1 MSDMSEEELKALLAS
16 LYKEPE
22 KDEYFEERFT
32 LKFHERVVQSAIC
45 TPPSRRLWDDFC
57 QFFANMTMPKLAY
70 SAVALATI
78 FAGVSSLSLLTPSA
92 PGGKIAQ
99 KNHANLTHLK
109 ASLGEVL
116 GASITKMDDVET
128 AVSSSELPSRLS
140 IRLAPPQH
148 SCSPNYT
155 GVNVMLPESQP
166 LYLEGATIYVQQPSG
181 CDDTTLNII
190 LVEPQ

>member
-32 LKFHERVVQSAIC
+32 QKFHERVVQSAIC

-70 SAVALATI
+70 SAVAVATI
-78 FAGVSSLSLLTPSA
+78 FAGVSSLSFLTPST
-92 PGGKIAQ
+92 PGVKIAQ
-99 KNHANLTHLK
+99 KNHANLTHLR

-116 GASITKMDDVET
+116 GASITKMDDVGT
-128 AVSSSELPSRLS
+128 DVSSGKLPSRLG

-155 GVNVMLPESQP
+155 GVNVMTPETPP
-166 LYLEGATIYVQQPSG
+166 LYLEGATIYLQPSG
-181 CDDTTLNII
+181 SDDNTLNII
-190 LVEPQ
+190 LIEPQ